1 MPSQPLRL
9 YQGEEEEEEEEE
21 EEDFIFFF
29 LEKINM
35 QRD

>member
-9 YQGEEEEEEEEE
+9 YQGEEEEE
-21 EEDFIFFF
+21 DFIFYF